1 MKKKELS
8 IAFYPDSHVFQSRAS
23 LLDLMCL
30 VVCRVYKGHL
40 QDELVTKTFGKIQE
54 VANLSALSPV
64 FSSCR
69 IYTLSV
75 EIPRYLEILLVKL
88 RTTEDNHLK

>member
-1 MKKKELS
+1 MFFKDAQVYL
-8 IAFYPDSHVFQSRAS
+8 
-23 LLDLMCL
+23 CL

-40 QDELVTKTFGKIQE
+40 QDEWVTKTFGKIQE
-54 VANLSALSPV
+54 VANLSALSTV

-88 RTTEDNHLK
+88 RTTEDKRLKYA